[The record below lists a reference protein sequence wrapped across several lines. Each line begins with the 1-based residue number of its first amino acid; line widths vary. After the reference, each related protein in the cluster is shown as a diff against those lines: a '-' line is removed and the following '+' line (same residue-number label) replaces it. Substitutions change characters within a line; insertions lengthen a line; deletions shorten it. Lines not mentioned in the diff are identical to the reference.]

1 MQHRY
6 NLSKLEK
13 PNLVETDE
21 GFLQIKGNI
30 LKADSFMEYRNKRGV
45 LREKIPK
52 EILFSEETKKS
63 FLNKKITL
71 EHPMENGKLA
81 MVDSKNVNQ
90 FGKGNVI
97 EVFENGDYLGA
108 TLQVEDPDTI
118 QFIKERY
125 KNNENVELSAGYSA
139 ETELI
144 KDGEYIQKDIQ
155 ANHVAVLAG
164 KGRAGSDVR
173 LIYNYLDYE
182 EEKKVKFNG
191 KEVTNEELL
200 AEALTLQS
208 ENKDLKDK
216 YNAEKEEK
224 EKVEKEK
231 NDVESEKEELK
242 KQIKELEEKLA
253 KLEGEKEE
261 KEIKENAKSVLN
273 SFDEKE
279 DTVKIMEKVIKELN
293 PKFNAAENSKIEDLK
308 SMFDFS
314 VEALLQ
320 NTKVPPKKTE
330 TDKFN
335 SNEQQGL
342 TLKIDN
348 TYFSKKRN
356 GGQ

>member
-125 KNNENVELSAGYSA
+125 KNNEESRNKTIYRRGKSATFKFLEIASI
-139 ETELI
+139 EHLKEI
-144 KDGEYIQKDIQ
+144 ENI
-155 ANHVAVLAG
+155 V
-164 KGRAGSDVR
+164 
-173 LIYNYLDYE
+173 
-182 EEKKVKFNG
+182 KKR
-191 KEVTNEELL
+191 
-200 AEALTLQS
+200 
-208 ENKDLKDK
+208 
-216 YNAEKEEK
+216 
-224 EKVEKEK
+224 
-231 NDVESEKEELK
+231 
-242 KQIKELEEKLA
+242 LEE
-253 KLEGEKEE
+253 
-261 KEIKENAKSVLN
+261 
-273 SFDEKE
+273 
-279 DTVKIMEKVIKELN
+279 
-293 PKFNAAENSKIEDLK
+293 IE
-308 SMFDFS
+308 
-314 VEALLQ
+314 
-320 NTKVPPKKTE
+320 
-330 TDKFN
+330 
-335 SNEQQGL
+335 
-342 TLKIDN
+342 
-348 TYFSKKRN
+348 
-356 GGQ
+356 